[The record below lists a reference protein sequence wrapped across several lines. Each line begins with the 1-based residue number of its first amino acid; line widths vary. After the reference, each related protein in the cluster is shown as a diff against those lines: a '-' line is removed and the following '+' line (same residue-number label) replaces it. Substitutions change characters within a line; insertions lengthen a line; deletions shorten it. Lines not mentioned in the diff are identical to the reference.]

1 MSQSRR
7 PSPACQCNVI
17 HPELLESV
25 RNRMPA
31 EEDSL
36 DLSDFFR
43 LFGDSTRIRILSV
56 LETAEM
62 CVCDLASLL
71 SMTKS
76 AVSHQLS
83 TLRTANLVKYRR
95 VGKEVWY
102 SLDDEHVSAIL
113 DLGMTHL
120 REGKTPESARP

>member
-1 MSQSRR
+1 MIPSQR

-17 HPELLESV
+17 HPELLEKV
-25 RNRMPA
+25 RDLMSS

-36 DLSDFFR
+36 DLADFFS

-56 LETAEM
+56 LKESEM
-62 CVCDLASLL
+62 CVCDIASLL

-83 TLRTANLVKYRR
+83 TLRQAKLVNFRR

-113 DLGMTHL
+113 DLGTTHV
-120 REGKTPESARP
+120 REGKIQPEARP